1 MKLLLIR
8 EKFMEDRTLGQ
19 LFTPEGYF
27 CDTLEAHRIDWQ
39 KEKKVR
45 GKTAIPEGKYKVELA
60 WSTKWGRVVPWL
72 RWVPHFTAI
81 QIHVGNTPKDT
92 AGCILV
98 GDAEKNIVVN
108 STFCFN
114 HLMKRLKEA
123 KDGIEIT
130 IAHCNDRDRAMHEM
144 FPNYQPDDDDDDD
157 SDDSVLDDDEDGD
170 DEIDERIIDKF
181 L

>member
-8 EKFMEDRTLGQ
+8 ERFMADRTLGQ
-19 LFTPEGYF
+19 LYTPDGYF
-27 CDTLEAHRIDWQ
+27 CDTLEPHRIDWE

-72 RWVPHFTAI
+72 KSVPHFTGI
-81 QIHVGNTPKDT
+81 QIHIGNTPKDT

-108 STFCFN
+108 STFCFMQ
-114 HLMKRLKEA
+114 LMKRLKEA

-130 IAHCNDRDRAMHEM
+130 IAHCNDRDRAMKEM
-144 FPNYQPDDDDDDD
+144 YPHYKPDATGDE
-157 SDDSVLDDDEDGD
+157 LDES
-170 DEIDERIIDKF
+170 EFEEEECDERILEKF